1 MHLITGRRLAEHS
14 LLQETDRKVMR
25 NQVGREDM
33 KDRLE
38 SVVVENEQVLMG
50 NIKLN
55 KGFEGTK

>member
-1 MHLITGRRLAEHS
+1 
-14 LLQETDRKVMR
+14 MR

-33 KDRLE
+33 KDRLG